1 MKLPTIE
8 RPLITEPVIANALE
22 RDLAPYTGKSL
33 ERRQQAIR
41 QTHASGVVGTID
53 QLLAAYRAAMDRA
66 DPKGVK
72 DD

>member
-22 RDLAPYTGKSL
+22 KHLTPYTGKAL
-33 ERRQQAIR
+33 ERRQHAIR
-41 QTHASGVVGTID
+41 QLHASGIVGTID
-53 QLLAAYRAAMDRA
+53 ELIGAYIAASDRA